1 MYFPVA
7 RQRQIRK
14 MIDKRNPNT
23 KMIYGG
29 SIGEEYPR
37 DPKYD
42 SPMLDIDTLFV
53 GYGDVT
59 IIEYPNDPKKDNNGS
74 LHIQI
79 EAVD

>member
-29 SIGEEYPR
+29 SPIGEEYPR
-37 DPKYD
+37 DLNMIVHVRHRY
-42 SPMLDIDTLFV
+42 IV
-53 GYGDVT
+53 CW
-59 IIEYPNDPKKDNNGS
+59 IW
-74 LHIQI
+74 
-79 EAVD
+79 